1 MRFFHHLAQFVSH
14 KKPPTPADRSPTVHR
29 QFTDSLETPKMRHH
43 HPISC
48 LGGGSHGATPP
59 PQNAFSPSDV
69 SIYRRPFTD
78 SSPTLYRLFAILS
91 KNTQNTHKFEKF
103 NGKCSHFT
111 QNREKHGSVL
121 NWYTFSSACSAAL

>member
-29 QFTDSLETPKMRHH
+29 QFTDSLKSRKMRHH
-43 HPISC
+43 YPISC
-48 LGGGSHGATPP
+48 FGGGSHGATPP
-59 PQNAFSPSDV
+59 KMRFHQVMSQFTADRSPTV
-69 SIYRRPFTD
+69 HRHFTD
-78 SSPTLYRLFAILS
+78 CLRYCQKTLKI
-91 KNTQNTHKFEKF
+91 HKFEKF